1 MSRFTWRQSYIF
13 SGYSVCW
20 PCMCGVMFCRYTC
33 WSRDHHV
40 RAEYQ
45 LPLWSENGTTRL
57 YCSAST
63 ILKSLDI
70 CYINIFT
77 IFLFEKLLLVYWF
90 NVILI
95 SICTLPNHVFPS
107 FFLLFCSNQPFRML
121 FVGVQ
126 SSNTHKSNRG
136 LFLINRVVNK
146 MHFSQELFKSRRMN
160 HGQHKTRFHQY
171 LAPFIFLCLEIRN
184 LSSLFL

>member
-1 MSRFTWRQSYIF
+1 MYRRHNWRSRNSCHTETAASVFHKARHSYGMILSQNAFALSHKRTYNFCVYICIPLMQRDTLIWKLNSLTVNEESYWTQSYIF

-45 LPLWSENGTTRL
+45 LPLWSENGTRRL

-70 CYINIFT
+70 YYIHIFYH
-77 IFLFEKLLLVYWF
+77 FPFEKIIIGTLV
-90 NVILI
+90 
-95 SICTLPNHVFPS
+95 
-107 FFLLFCSNQPFRML
+107 
-121 FVGVQ
+121 
-126 SSNTHKSNRG
+126 
-136 LFLINRVVNK
+136 
-146 MHFSQELFKSRRMN
+146 
-160 HGQHKTRFHQY
+160 
-171 LAPFIFLCLEIRN
+171 
-184 LSSLFL
+184 

>member
-1 MSRFTWRQSYIF
+1 
-13 SGYSVCW
+13 
-20 PCMCGVMFCRYTC
+20 MCGVMFCRYTC

-70 CYINIFT
+70 CYINIFYNFSFWKMLFSFQF
-77 IFLFEKLLLVYWF
+77 IFF
-90 NVILI
+90 
-95 SICTLPNHVFPS
+95 PNHVFPT
-107 FFLLFCSNQPFRML
+107 FFLALLFKPTFRML

-126 SSNTHKSNRG
+126 SSNTHKANRG

-146 MHFSQELFKSRRMN
+146 MQFSHELFKSRRMN

-171 LAPFIFLCLEIRN
+171 LAPFIFLCLGIRD
-184 LSSLFL
+184 LSPLFLKATFSSSVE